1 MLVLCRMFVRRTL
14 LDLSLSGVLLALVLS
29 GCAKPA
35 VPEGLRHLGYQGWTN
50 EHHTTIDASPKQ
62 IFSILTD
69 FDRFPRLVPSDRI
82 QVSKETPGPY
92 GIGTVIRTQTGYKIK
107 VSWTTKV
114 VDLEDCRRIVLQ
126 FQEGMF
132 RGGYEIWEL
141 QPDGERTRVSHT
153 IVFNL
158 SNFVYRVL
166 WVVKDVESKHNILV
180 EATLQNLKRASE
192 ANTDTHG

>member
-1 MLVLCRMFVRRTL
+1 MLVLCRMVVRRTP
-14 LDLSLSGVLLALVLS
+14 LSLSLPGVLLALVLS

-35 VPEGLRHLGYQGWTN
+35 VPQGLRHLAYQGWTN
-50 EHHTTIDASPKQ
+50 EHHITIDAAPKQ
-62 IFSILTD
+62 VFSILTD

-82 QVSKETPGPY
+82 RVSKETSGPY

-132 RGGYEIWEL
+132 RGGYEIWDL

-153 IVFNL
+153 ILFNL

-192 ANTDTHG
+192 ADTDRHG